1 MTVTV
6 GVYRAGFSPEQ
17 REQEIAESITPW
29 RIALI
34 LHAIQ

>member
-6 GVYRAGFSPEQ
+6 GGYKAGFSPEQ
-17 REQEIAESITPW
+17 REQEAIAESITLR

-34 LHAIQ
+34 QHAV